1 MPGWTVHNLD
11 RALQQ
16 NTWIRACDRYKFAS
30 DGYMVIRSLVPA
42 SLVAGAVH
50 DIAAYVGADLADS
63 RTWYNTP
70 AVLDGVVPATGR
82 LMLDI
87 NRCMFR
93 PPIHPLHP
101 TRSQGDIHWD
111 TDPRTDVEPTLQAVV
126 LLSPISKD
134 RGGFQSGR

>member
-1 MPGWTVHNLD
+1 M
-11 RALQQ
+11 
-16 NTWIRACDRYKFAS
+16 F
-30 DGYMVIRSLVPA
+30 
-42 SLVAGAVH
+42 
-50 DIAAYVGADLADS
+50 VGADLADS
-63 RTWYNTP
+63 RTWYNAP
-70 AVLDGVVPATGR
+70 AVLDGVVPMHHAQSLWAIRQHPNVYQVFSEYFGTGR

-111 TDPRTDVEPTLQAVV
+111 PDPRADVEPTLQAVV
-126 LLSPISKD
+126 ILSPISKD